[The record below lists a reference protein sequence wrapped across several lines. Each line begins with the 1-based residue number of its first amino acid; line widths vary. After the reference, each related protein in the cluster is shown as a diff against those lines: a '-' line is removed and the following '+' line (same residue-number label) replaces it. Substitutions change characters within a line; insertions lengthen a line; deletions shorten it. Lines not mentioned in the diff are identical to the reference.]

1 MTISSDN
8 FPLTLQCAT
17 VQTVHLHR
25 IGGKRQQLW
34 RQLLNSDNINIIF
47 SDSLNKECPVP
58 VHHQVDEAE
67 GVRGEVEVKR
77 LMKLVVARHIS
88 KNPTLPWILL

>member
-1 MTISSDN
+1 M
-8 FPLTLQCAT
+8 
-17 VQTVHLHR
+17 
-25 IGGKRQQLW
+25 
-34 RQLLNSDNINIIF
+34 
-47 SDSLNKECPVP
+47 P

-67 GVRGEVEVKR
+67 GVPGEVEVKR